1 MAVCRSKL
9 NTDVELMFIQTNV
22 TRRDVAVTKQELL
35 ADPSRLLPEFAAVY
49 QVVAEKSAHPL
60 GGLGLVRITCFRGAI
75 KCWGKERLLGRG
87 SPQQPFG
94 RGPPS
99 GPSSPLR

>member
-49 QVVAEKSAHPL
+49 QVVAEKIAHAL
-60 GGLGLVRITCFRGAI
+60 GG
-75 KCWGKERLLGRG
+75 
-87 SPQQPFG
+87 
-94 RGPPS
+94 
-99 GPSSPLR
+99 